1 MGHTRHIQPIRVA
14 LCLLLTVLCCDSAT
28 TVLVMRH
35 CARSTEDDSIK
46 TGPQLRYSSVSSYSA
61 KSWPAFPVAE
71 MYCLPR
77 GADIVEAEGKWMR
90 ANGALPEPVH
100 TIVDEM
106 QRDVE
111 TGLRFMKGLEVD
123 INKSNFVLD
132 KRPFCEVM
140 LDDPTCSAS
149 FEQSP
154 GENAALLSALEENQ
168 ISENERYM
176 LMNRL
181 LEIMGKGVGGDW
193 TDVPCTINNAT
204 FPFELDGSCQ
214 AAAQF
219 AERLIMEW
227 AGGMVPGWGRVTEP
241 GYEIPRL
248 SRLLSNYF
256 YTLRGNPFDAARRG
270 AGMPWAILE
279 ALQDRTNGTQIFV
292 GHDTDLVTLSRIFGL
307 RWEADPWG
315 VNASLPGSFL
325 RFDFDPNTS
334 SVTATYNYVASFATA
349 AGSISIVPADFG
361 NGVGNVAP
369 VADMIQSAHKNTI
382 PECRRV
388 PAHIDL
394 SDPHTLLVIVVVV
407 LGIVILVSAAV
418 FLVRRKRRGAGPGRP
433 FPEAAVALT
442 TP

>member
-181 LEIMGKGVGGDW
+181 LEIMAKVWVEIGQMCHARSIMQPFLLSW
-193 TDVPCTINNAT
+193 TDLAKPPLNSQS
-204 FPFELDGSCQ
+204 GS
-214 AAAQF
+214 
-219 AERLIMEW
+219 LW
-227 AGGMVPGWGRVTEP
+227 NGRVVWF
-241 GYEIPRL
+241 L
-248 SRLLSNYF
+248 
-256 YTLRGNPFDAARRG
+256 AG
-270 AGMPWAILE
+270 AV
-279 ALQDRTNGTQIFV
+279 LQSQ
-292 GHDTDLVTLSRIFGL
+292 DTRYQGCLACCLT
-307 RWEADPWG
+307 
-315 VNASLPGSFL
+315 
-325 RFDFDPNTS
+325 
-334 SVTATYNYVASFATA
+334 
-349 AGSISIVPADFG
+349 ISIP
-361 NGVGNVAP
+361 
-369 VADMIQSAHKNTI
+369 
-382 PECRRV
+382 
-388 PAHIDL
+388 
-394 SDPHTLLVIVVVV
+394 
-407 LGIVILVSAAV
+407 
-418 FLVRRKRRGAGPGRP
+418 
-433 FPEAAVALT
+433 
-442 TP
+442 